1 MAWNEEASGSR
12 LVGSESWE
20 STSRVV
26 DWVRQH
32 GFQRVAL
39 QFPDSLLT
47 IAPEIADRLRRLL
60 PESLVFVLGDSSYGG
75 GGVDEVGAQHY
86 GADCIVR
93 FGLSDQ
99 ERGGALPVL
108 FVFSSQIKVADTW
121 ASAADLVAGAAREHF
136 SQSLAEKS
144 AEEGPIG
151 LLLLCDMSF
160 HDSVDRLVDAL
171 WAALASGRS
180 ASELRRWQILVAHPR
195 LEASAGEDTPARW
208 RDWRWGTLGL
218 GAGWWAPLGPLTLA
232 AAAQSEPLRVCSR
245 DVRIA
250 SVCPGDSRVPCHLPR
265 NCGIVYVGPSAES
278 PLERRLLLRHGQ
290 SRAIWRPSRRSS
302 CG

>member
-1 MAWNEEASGSR
+1 
-12 LVGSESWE
+12 
-20 STSRVV
+20 
-26 DWVRQH
+26 
-32 GFQRVAL
+32 
-39 QFPDSLLT
+39 
-47 IAPEIADRLRRLL
+47 
-60 PESLVFVLGDSSYGG
+60 
-75 GGVDEVGAQHY
+75 
-86 GADCIVR
+86 
-93 FGLSDQ
+93 
-99 ERGGALPVL
+99 
-108 FVFSSQIKVADTW
+108 
-121 ASAADLVAGAAREHF
+121 
-136 SQSLAEKS
+136 
-144 AEEGPIG
+144 
-151 LLLLCDMSF
+151 MSF

-195 LEASAGEDTPARW
+195 LEAAAGEDTPARW

-290 SRAIWRPSRRSS
+290 SRAIWRPSRR
-302 CG
+302 